1 MTQSQ
6 ELLERKK
13 KAEDELLK
21 VRSEAIALLP
31 TKIEELSLSYKEYC
45 EQQNI
50 EYDFDKRAINLL
62 TPLVHI
68 NKHEDPW
75 RIDDVRIIS
84 LWTDFLEAEVDDPD
98 DRDPI
103 SINIVS
109 TINIILIISDL
120 EIMIANPDKVKL
132 YGDK

>member
-103 SINIVS
+103 YINIVS

-120 EIMIANPDKVKL
+120 EIMIANPDKVTFFKV
-132 YGDK
+132 

>member
-120 EIMIANPDKVKL
+120 EIMIANPDKVTFFKV
-132 YGDK
+132 